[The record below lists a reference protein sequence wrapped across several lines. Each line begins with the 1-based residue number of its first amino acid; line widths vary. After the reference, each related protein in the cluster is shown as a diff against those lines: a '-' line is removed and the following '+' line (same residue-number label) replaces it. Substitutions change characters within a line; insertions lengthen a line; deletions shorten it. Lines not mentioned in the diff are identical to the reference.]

1 MSGGLERANLKKDRV
16 VGEGMGMFEL
26 KAQKKNSHLLH
37 TPKRRVAHLSLKPIF
52 ISLIHL
58 FSLN

>member
-26 KAQKKNSHLLH
+26 KAQKKKKEAKEGDDDIEHAEVSADKT
-37 TPKRRVAHLSLKPIF
+37 TPDS
-52 ISLIHL
+52 S
-58 FSLN
+58 